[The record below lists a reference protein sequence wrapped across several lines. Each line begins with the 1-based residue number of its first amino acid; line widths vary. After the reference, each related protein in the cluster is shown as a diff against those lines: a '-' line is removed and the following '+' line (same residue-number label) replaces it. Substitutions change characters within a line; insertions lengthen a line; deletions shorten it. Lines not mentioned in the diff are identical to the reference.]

1 MLNIAVILGT
11 TRPNRASGPIGKWVM
26 EHAAKKEGWNA
37 ELIDL
42 RDWPLPFFNE
52 PQPVM
57 ALNGEYSVPL
67 AKEWSKKIAGMDAFI
82 VVTAEYNHGYPA
94 VLKNALDYL
103 YAEWTNKPVA
113 FVAYG
118 NAGGARS
125 VEQLRE
131 VVGELQMHDIREAV
145 HVMAPWFAIKDEAFT
160 QGEVYEKKLGMTLSQ
175 LDWWAKLLK
184 DGRDGK

>member
-1 MLNIAVILGT
+1 MLNVAVILGS
-11 TRPNRASGPIGKWVM
+11 TRPNRASEPIGRWVM

-37 ELIDL
+37 ELVDL

-67 AKEWSKKIAGMDAFI
+67 AKEWSKKIASMDAFLI
-82 VVTAEYNHGYPA
+82 VTAEYNHGYPA

-103 YAEWTNKPVA
+103 YAEWCNKPVG

-131 VVGELQMHDIREAV
+131 VAGELQMHDIREAV
-145 HVMAPWFAIKDEAFT
+145 HVMAPWFAIKDDVFT
-160 QGEVYEKKLGMTLSQ
+160 QGEVYEKKLGMTLAQ
-175 LDWWAKLLK
+175 LDWWAKTLK
-184 DGRDGK
+184 AAREAK